1 MGITL
6 EDVLNEFKSLKD
18 SVDYYLNCKGY
29 TATDI
34 ENMLGDLEQKLR
46 EVEEHEG

>member
-6 EDVLNEFKSLKD
+6 DDVLEELKQFRD
-18 SVDYYLNCKGY
+18 SVEYFLSIKGY

-46 EVEEHEG
+46 EANE